1 MGGGIVG
8 AGIARD
14 AALRGLHTLLLE
26 KEDFAYGTTS
36 RSSRLV
42 HGGLRYLRRLEFRFV
57 RQDLREREVLLDIAP
72 HLVRPIPFIIPLARP
87 LDRVAL
93 ALGMRLYDLLS
104 LDKSLPSCRRLSRR
118 ETLELEPD
126 LAVEG
131 LVGSYL
137 YHDCQAPFAERL
149 CLENAISAAEHGAS
163 VLNHAKVTGLL
174 RAGSAVCGVEVQDA
188 ISGDLYHAAGRVV
201 VNAAGHW
208 ADGLRHML
216 NSNLRPSLRRTKG
229 IHLVTS
235 QISQNAVVSFAH
247 SDGRLFFIIPWQ
259 GCSLI
264 GTTDTEYTGDLDAV
278 CAEAEDVTYLL
289 AEARHAFPAARAED
303 IFYTTA
309 GLRALVDSGPG
320 KASDLSRHHRLVDH
334 EQKDGAR
341 GFISVLGGKITAYR
355 AVAQEAVDMVCR
367 KLGITAP
374 CRTAKAYLPGAPAV
388 PQATVEMAAQ
398 ESGLPAGTIAH
409 LSALYGSRF
418 SHVLDMARRDPR
430 GIRPICPH
438 HLDIVAQIRHA
449 VEVESALT
457 LSDFLLRRSAVGLGP
472 CQGLDA
478 VETVAQEMGH
488 ILKWSSIEQRQQVE
502 AYRAAAAL
510 GQRFRE
516 KSGDVRMAPGRRK
529 T

>member
-163 VLNHAKVTGLL
+163 VINHAKVTGLL
-174 RAGSAVCGVEVQDA
+174 RAGSAVCGVQVQDSL
-188 ISGDLYHAAGRVV
+188 SGALYHAAGRVV

-216 NSNLRPSLRRTKG
+216 DSNLRPSLRRTKG

-235 QISQNAVVSFAH
+235 QISRNAMVRLAH
-247 SDGRLFFIIPWQ
+247 SDGRLFFIIP
-259 GCSLI
+259 
-264 GTTDTEYTGDLDAV
+264 
-278 CAEAEDVTYLL
+278 
-289 AEARHAFPAARAED
+289 
-303 IFYTTA
+303 
-309 GLRALVDSGPG
+309 
-320 KASDLSRHHRLVDH
+320 
-334 EQKDGAR
+334 
-341 GFISVLGGKITAYR
+341 
-355 AVAQEAVDMVCR
+355 
-367 KLGITAP
+367 
-374 CRTAKAYLPGAPAV
+374 
-388 PQATVEMAAQ
+388 VEL
-398 ESGLPAGTIAH
+398 E
-409 LSALYGSRF
+409 
-418 SHVLDMARRDPR
+418 
-430 GIRPICPH
+430 
-438 HLDIVAQIRHA
+438 
-449 VEVESALT
+449 
-457 LSDFLLRRSAVGLGP
+457 
-472 CQGLDA
+472 
-478 VETVAQEMGH
+478 
-488 ILKWSSIEQRQQVE
+488 
-502 AYRAAAAL
+502 
-510 GQRFRE
+510 
-516 KSGDVRMAPGRRK
+516 
-529 T
+529 